1 MIYLLKLADKDY
13 KFGFKDEL
21 EQSECLQWLFFW
33 HGGGAPYQGNL
44 GFFTRA
50 AEKIPC
56 KIFFSWT
63 WYLIIVK
70 ILQTCLFPVVAI
82 ERFRKETFRVF
93 GVLEIRLSGIYADG
107 PRDYLVGQGKG
118 KYSIADIAAWTW
130 VKNWPRGFTEE
141 EMSSSH
147 PHLLQWVE
155 RIAQRPAVKVGTG
168 EKYSN
173 KWKGHVPP
181 ERSPRSWL
189 YRELSVSTNRFGYC
203 YYPREDL
210 YSCII
215 CPIRY
220 AKTHYTTTFSFS
232 LCNMCLCR
240 A

>member
-56 KIFFSWT
+56 KIFFLLSLVSHRRKNPFRHA
-63 WYLIIVK
+63 YS
-70 ILQTCLFPVVAI
+70 PVVAI

-118 KYSIADIAAWTW
+118 KY
-130 VKNWPRGFTEE
+130 
-141 EMSSSH
+141 
-147 PHLLQWVE
+147 
-155 RIAQRPAVKVGTG
+155 
-168 EKYSN
+168 
-173 KWKGHVPP
+173 
-181 ERSPRSWL
+181 
-189 YRELSVSTNRFGYC
+189 
-203 YYPREDL
+203 
-210 YSCII
+210 
-215 CPIRY
+215 
-220 AKTHYTTTFSFS
+220 
-232 LCNMCLCR
+232 
-240 A
+240 